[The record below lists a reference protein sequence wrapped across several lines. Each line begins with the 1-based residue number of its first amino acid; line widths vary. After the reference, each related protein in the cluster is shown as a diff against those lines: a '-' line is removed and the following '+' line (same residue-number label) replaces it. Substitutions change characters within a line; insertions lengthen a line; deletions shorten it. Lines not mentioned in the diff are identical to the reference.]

1 MNNVSRHSAAA
12 PSDDA
17 GKLVLRVAVGVLV
30 LLHGIFKLQ
39 NGVGFISGMLEKA
52 GLPGALG
59 YLVFVGEI
67 LAPVL
72 MIVGL
77 GARAGA
83 AIVVVNMLVAL
94 GLVHMADLMAL
105 NKQGGWALELQ
116 GLYLFGALSV
126 VLLGAGRYSIGG
138 VNGKF
143 N

>member
-126 VLLGAGRYSIGG
+126 VLMGAGRYSIGG

>member
-1 MNNVSRHSAAA
+1 MNNVSRHTAAA

>member
-1 MNNVSRHSAAA
+1 MNNVSRHTAAA

-77 GARAGA
+77 GAQAGA

>member
-1 MNNVSRHSAAA
+1 MSNATRTITAA

-17 GKLVLRVAVGVLV
+17 GKLVLRASVGVLV

-83 AIVVVNMLVAL
+83 AIVVLNMLVAL
-94 GLVHMADLMAL
+94 GLVHMADLVAL
-105 NKQGGWALELQ
+105 NQQGGWALELQ

-126 VLLGAGRYSIGG
+126 MLLGAGRYSVGG

>member
-1 MNNVSRHSAAA
+1 MNNVSRHTDAA

-39 NGVGFISGMLEKA
+39 NGVGFISGMLERA

-77 GARAGA
+77 ATRAGA
-83 AIVVVNMLVAL
+83 AIVVVNMLVAF
-94 GLVHMADLMAL
+94 GLVHMADLFAL

-126 VLLGAGRYSIGG
+126 VLLGAGRYSVGG